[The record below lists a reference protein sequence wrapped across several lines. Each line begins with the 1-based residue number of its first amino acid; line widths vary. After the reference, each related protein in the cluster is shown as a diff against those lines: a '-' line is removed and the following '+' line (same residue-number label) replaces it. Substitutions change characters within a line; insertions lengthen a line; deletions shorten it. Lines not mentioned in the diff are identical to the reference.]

1 MRRVVLALGGTVA
14 GLVMLLSFRSHMA
27 STASAGVT
35 AGSGGTGTS
44 PGSSSGA
51 GSGSAAGSGSSAVL
65 LAPARRP
72 PAARRPPRPAASAP
86 VSAGSGTGTAV
97 TGDAIATPYGP
108 TQVQVTLN
116 AGKIVKVTVLQHT
129 DDGINSQMIDG
140 HALPLLNNETLT
152 AQSAKINAVSG
163 ASYTSAGYIKSLQSA
178 LDKASA

>member
-27 STASAGVT
+27 STASAGVA

-44 PGSSSGA
+44 PGS
-51 GSGSAAGSGSSAVL
+51 GSAAGSGSSA
-65 LAPARRP
+65 ASG
-72 PAARRPPRPAASAP
+72 AAAASAP

-129 DDGINSQMIDG
+129 DDGTNSEMIDG
-140 HALPLLNNETLT
+140 HALPLLDNETLT
-152 AQSAKINAVSG
+152 AQSAKIDAVSG

>member
-14 GLVMLLSFRSHMA
+14 GLVMLLSFRSHTA

-44 PGSSSGA
+44 PGAS
-51 GSGSAAGSGSSAVL
+51 SAAGSGSSA
-65 LAPARRP
+65 ASGAG
-72 PAARRPPRPAASAP
+72 AASAP

-140 HALPLLNNETLT
+140 HALPLLNSETLT
-152 AQSAKINAVSG
+152 AQSAKIDAVSG

>member
-14 GLVMLLSFRSHMA
+14 GLVMLLSFRSHLA

-44 PGSSSGA
+44 PGSSS
-51 GSGSAAGSGSSAVL
+51 AAGSGSSA
-65 LAPARRP
+65 ASG
-72 PAARRPPRPAASAP
+72 AAAASAP

-152 AQSAKINAVSG
+152 AQSAKIDAVSG